1 MTFSYF
7 FLISAILSTAF
18 GKFFYKKYSVT
29 GIKKYY
35 VFTIL
40 LFLSTP
46 VFSFFALQQISID
59 IVYVFTALTIF
70 VVMLLSKIFLKEDI
84 EQNTYKGVFFIL
96 LGVIIYAI

>member
-1 MTFSYF
+1 MMFSYF

-18 GKFFYKKYSVT
+18 GQFFYKKYSLT
-29 GIKKYY
+29 GKRKYY
-35 VFTIL
+35 SFTIF
-40 LFLSTP
+40 LFLITP

-84 EQNTYKGVFFIL
+84 QRNTYKGVFLIL
-96 LGVIIYAI
+96 VGVVIYAI